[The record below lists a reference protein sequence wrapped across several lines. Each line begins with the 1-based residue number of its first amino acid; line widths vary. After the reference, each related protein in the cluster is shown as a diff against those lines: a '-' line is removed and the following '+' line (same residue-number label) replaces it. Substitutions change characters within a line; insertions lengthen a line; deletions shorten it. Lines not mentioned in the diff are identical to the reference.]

1 MKLDVLAERFGLLNE
16 RIGGALKYEPEPTL
30 TGELAIIRARPYW
43 RIKRTLDV
51 AFACLLLILLSPLFL
66 LTFVAVLVDVGRPA
80 IFWQQRVGRNRK
92 PIFVYKFRTLH
103 PLFKCDGT
111 PVPEKSRM
119 TGIGRL
125 LRAVRLDELP
135 QLLNVLRG
143 DMSIIGPRP
152 LLPVDLP
159 QSAELRLSVEPGLSG
174 WAQVHGGN
182 LITAS
187 EKNALDE
194 WYVRNASIWL
204 DIKILA
210 RTLTTV
216 VRGDRRVEDALSR
229 AMCESDNRR
238 ARTYPPSNSIEID
251 VENHS

>member
-1 MKLDVLAERFGLLNE
+1 
-16 RIGGALKYEPEPTL
+16 
-30 TGELAIIRARPYW
+30 
-43 RIKRTLDV
+43 
-51 AFACLLLILLSPLFL
+51 
-66 LTFVAVLVDVGRPA
+66 
-80 IFWQQRVGRNRK
+80 
-92 PIFVYKFRTLH
+92 
-103 PLFKCDGT
+103 
-111 PVPEKSRM
+111 M